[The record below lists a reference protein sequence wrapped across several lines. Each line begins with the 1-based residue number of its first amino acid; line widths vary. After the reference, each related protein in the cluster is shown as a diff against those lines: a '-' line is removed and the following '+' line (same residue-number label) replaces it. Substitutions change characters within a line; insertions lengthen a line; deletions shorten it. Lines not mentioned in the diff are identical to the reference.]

1 MVKGILFETLCNFLE
16 ERDGE
21 KGWEIVEAISDD
33 ASGVVLDIN
42 DTGVDAA
49 EVEDTRTASG
59 LVCMLSLCSS
69 A

>member
-59 LVCMLSLCSS
+59 LVCMLALCSS

>member
-1 MVKGILFETLCNFLE
+1 MKGILFETLCNFLE

-42 DTGVDAA
+42 DTGVDVA
-49 EVEDTRTASG
+49 EFEDTRTASG
-59 LVCMLSLCSS
+59 LVCMLALCSS